1 MEKRKYKRVIMNITL
16 KAKSISTEQASE
28 PITDDDIYVFDI
40 SVGGIGFTSKKHYPI
55 GMFFDTNIVLLNGDK
70 FSCVL
75 KVVRS
80 SMNNDTFT
88 YGCEFLSLTD
98 TDKTRI
104 ETYQALLVNGVY

>member
-16 KAKSISTEQASE
+16 KARKIAQDQSE
-28 PITDDDIYVFDI
+28 YITDEDIYVFDI
-40 SVGGIGFTSKKHYPI
+40 SVGGIGFTSKRHYPI
-55 GMFFDTNIVLLNGDK
+55 DQFFDTDIVLLNGDK

-80 SMNNDTFT
+80 SMSNDTFT
-88 YGCEFLSLTD
+88 YGCEFVSLND
-98 TDKTRI
+98 TDRSRI